1 MAIYHLTTKPVSRA
15 GGRSATA
22 ASAYRSAELVHD
34 YSTGE
39 TFDYTRKRGV
49 EHSEI
54 VLPTECAKRDINWA
68 RDREALWNVAEGA
81 ENRSNSRVAREYE
94 LALPHEMTRE
104 QRVELVRAF
113 SQGLADRYGVAVDFA
128 IHAPHREGDH
138 RNHHAHLL
146 TTTRS
151 IEAEGL
157 GPKTEVEWSETNR
170 KRAGLVPGPDELTA
184 VRAQWA
190 QLTNERLAELGIE
203 ARIDHRT
210 LEAQGIE
217 RVPTTH
223 LGVAVWGMERRG
235 IETEVGQRVREQQ
248 RLEAQARLERA
259 AELGR
264 VEREQTQV
272 QRSILDL
279 SGDLQAAKKE
289 RGLGLEPAT
298 STADVTGEK
307 TVAERVRALETP
319 RPWQGAPSSAK
330 RDRFKGLKLGAG
342 RSTAEREAVAKVRIA
357 APEQAL
363 ARSQARGL
371 AQREASMELNRCV
384 DRYARAWSDAWRMR
398 AQDLPVLK
406 HQKLALR
413 EAGSAL
419 DRARPGATRD
429 LQSAL
434 QYEPATYRAMTAL
447 QGSERAAR
455 LVADVEHEERVRADP
470 NLKAERLVKVWN
482 GLEAQHRQLSGWEQ
496 RPAREQVEERIRS
509 LVGELKRDPQL
520 ESILR
525 QRQKELGIDD
535 DSRLIK
541 VVKTRSL
548 KLALS
553 LSVGKQLERG
563 LGLSL

>member
-1 MAIYHLTTKPVSRA
+1 MAIYHLTAKPVSRA

-34 YSTGE
+34 HTTGE
-39 TFDYTRKRGV
+39 TFDYTRKRGM
-49 EHSEI
+49 EHAEI

-68 RDREALWNVAEGA
+68 RDREVLWNAAERA

-128 IHAPHREGDH
+128 IHAPHREGDE

-151 IEAEGL
+151 IEADGL
-157 GPKTEVEWSETNR
+157 GAKTEVEWSETNR

-264 VEREQTQV
+264 VEREQGQV

-289 RGLGLEPAT
+289 RGLDPHNAAQAAVEEWQKRFAHQPRASVEEERREGVEAWLKLRREREQAQAKESERTPGIERSAMSLEDIRRQGREDWLALRAELAAEQAPSLSPAQPYDGPRRERAPEAGAGEREGAAPELDLTQIKSEGREALKGLKQELQREQA
-298 STADVTGEK
+298 
-307 TVAERVRALETP
+307 AERARELELERKRVLEQEKQRALE
-319 RPWQGAPSSAK
+319 
-330 RDRFKGLKLGAG
+330 
-342 RSTAEREAVAKVRIA
+342 RS
-357 APEQAL
+357 
-363 ARSQARGL
+363 RG
-371 AQREASMELNRCV
+371 
-384 DRYARAWSDAWRMR
+384 
-398 AQDLPVLK
+398 
-406 HQKLALR
+406 
-413 EAGSAL
+413 
-419 DRARPGATRD
+419 
-429 LQSAL
+429 
-434 QYEPATYRAMTAL
+434 
-447 QGSERAAR
+447 
-455 LVADVEHEERVRADP
+455 
-470 NLKAERLVKVWN
+470 
-482 GLEAQHRQLSGWEQ
+482 
-496 RPAREQVEERIRS
+496 
-509 LVGELKRDPQL
+509 
-520 ESILR
+520 
-525 QRQKELGIDD
+525 
-535 DSRLIK
+535 
-541 VVKTRSL
+541 
-548 KLALS
+548 
-553 LSVGKQLERG
+553 RG
-563 LGLSL
+563 LGRGRGRDGPEFER

>member
-54 VLPTECAKRDINWA
+54 VLPTDCAKRDINWA
-68 RDREALWNVAEGA
+68 RDREALWNAAERA

-94 LALPHEMTRE
+94 LALPHEMTRA

-128 IHAPHREGDH
+128 IHAPHREGDE

-151 IEAEGL
+151 IEANGL

-235 IETEVGQRVREQQ
+235 IETEVGVRVREQQ

-289 RGLGLEPAT
+289 RDLELSRPTQRAAPERPSIEAMQKEGREAWLAMRAEQQAKESERPGIEGSPMSLEDTRRQGREDWLALRAEFAKEQSPAP
-298 STADVTGEK
+298 GERPS
-307 TVAERVRALETP
+307 AERFAEQRRELAPEASAGEREGAASELDLTQIKAQGREALKGLKQELQSEQAAQRARELELERQRVLEQEKQRALE
-319 RPWQGAPSSAK
+319 
-330 RDRFKGLKLGAG
+330 
-342 RSTAEREAVAKVRIA
+342 RS
-357 APEQAL
+357 
-363 ARSQARGL
+363 RG
-371 AQREASMELNRCV
+371 
-384 DRYARAWSDAWRMR
+384 
-398 AQDLPVLK
+398 
-406 HQKLALR
+406 
-413 EAGSAL
+413 
-419 DRARPGATRD
+419 
-429 LQSAL
+429 
-434 QYEPATYRAMTAL
+434 
-447 QGSERAAR
+447 
-455 LVADVEHEERVRADP
+455 
-470 NLKAERLVKVWN
+470 
-482 GLEAQHRQLSGWEQ
+482 
-496 RPAREQVEERIRS
+496 
-509 LVGELKRDPQL
+509 
-520 ESILR
+520 
-525 QRQKELGIDD
+525 
-535 DSRLIK
+535 
-541 VVKTRSL
+541 
-548 KLALS
+548 
-553 LSVGKQLERG
+553 RG
-563 LGLSL
+563 LGRGRGRDGPEFER

>member
-34 YSTGE
+34 HTTGE

-68 RDREALWNVAEGA
+68 RDREALWNAAERA

-94 LALPHEMTRE
+94 LALPHEMTRA
-104 QRVELVRAF
+104 QRVELVRSF

-128 IHAPHREGDH
+128 IHAPHREGDE
-138 RNHHAHLL
+138 RNYHAHLL
-146 TTTRS
+146 TTTRT
-151 IEAEGL
+151 IEPDGL
-157 GPKTEVEWSETNR
+157 GAKTEVEWSETNR
-170 KRAGLVPGPDELTA
+170 KKAGLVPGPEELTA
-184 VRAQWA
+184 VRSQWTELA
-190 QLTNERLAELGIE
+190 NERLAALGIE

-235 IETEVGQRVREQQ
+235 IETEVGARVREQQ

-259 AELGR
+259 AQLGQA
-264 VEREQTQV
+264 EREAHQV

-298 STADVTGEK
+298 PAAEATNEQSVTA
-307 TVAERVRALETP
+307 RALEVP
-319 RPWQGAPSSAK
+319 GQGQEAAASAK

-342 RSTAEREAVAKVRIA
+342 RSAAQRKALEKVHLAAPERSPEAARSLAEREVSA
-357 APEQAL
+357 EFNL
-363 ARSQARGL
+363 A
-371 AQREASMELNRCV
+371 V
-384 DRYARAWSDAWRMR
+384 DRYARAWADAWRMR
-398 AQDLPVLK
+398 EQDLPILE

-413 EAGSAL
+413 EAGAAL
-419 DRARPGATRD
+419 DRARPGMTRD
-429 LQSAL
+429 LQNAL
-434 QYEPATYRAMTAL
+434 EHEPATYRAMTEM
-447 QGSERAAR
+447 QGSERAAQ
-455 LVADVEHEERVRADP
+455 LVAGVEHEGRVRTDP

-482 GLEAQHRQLSGWEQ
+482 GLEAQHRELSGSEQ

-509 LVGELKRDPQL
+509 LVGELKRDSQL
-520 ESILR
+520 EAILR
-525 QRQKELGIDD
+525 QRQQELGIDTE
-535 DSRLIK
+535 SRLMK
-541 VVKTRSL
+541 VVRTRSL
-548 KLALS
+548 KCALS
-553 LSVGKQLERG
+553 LGVGERVRE